1 MSLQIKN
8 KNTTFLFYDLETYGR
23 HPQVDRI
30 TQFAS
35 IRTDSNLNPISK
47 PLVLYCKLT
56 EDYLPEVEACLV
68 HGITP
73 QEANEKGLTE
83 YLFAK
88 RIHEEFSIPNTCVV
102 GYNNIRFDDEFIR
115 NLFYRNFFDPYYR
128 EWAHGN
134 SRWDIIDLVR
144 LVHDLRPEGIN
155 WPKNE
160 DNKPSFRLEALTKA
174 NNIEHSG
181 AHDAL
186 SDVYATIAL
195 LKLLKDKQ
203 PKTFSFFYANRF
215 KQEILKLVYRSPE
228 NIFVH
233 TSNMFTSEN
242 GCTTLMTTIMRHP
255 KNNNCVLAYD
265 LRYSPNELINSS
277 VIEIE
282 KRLFT
287 KDLTNEQ
294 RIHVKGVHI
303 NKCPIVAPP
312 DVMDEASM
320 KRLNIHIIICKE
332 NLKLIEKNK
341 EAIKEKLTKIYE
353 KENDIDISYIDPE
366 RQIYSGGFFDDKDKQ
381 MLTKIHSTKPEKLL
395 SLKNKFIDKRIS
407 ELLWR
412 FVARNFPE
420 VLNKQD
426 SIKWKTFCES
436 RLLNPS
442 IEEKLD
448 IFAYMEVLES
458 NLASSLSDRDK
469 NIINALFSY
478 VRSLEKSIK

>member
-1 MSLQIKN
+1 MQQ
-8 KNTTFLFYDLETYGR
+8 TQTFLFYDLETYGL

-30 TQFAS
+30 TQFACV
-35 IRTDSNLNPISK
+35 RTNEDLVPIGE
-47 PLVLYCKLT
+47 PLVLFCKLT
-56 EDYLPEVEACLV
+56 EDYLPEIEASLV

-73 QEANEKGLTE
+73 KFVMENGISE
-83 YLFAK
+83 YEFAK
-88 RIHEEFSIPNTCVV
+88 KIHKEFSIPNTCVV

-128 EWAHGN
+128 EWANGN
-134 SRWDIIDLVR
+134 SRWDIIDLIR

-155 WPKNE
+155 WVINE
-160 DNKPSFRLEALTKA
+160 DNKPSFRLEELTVA
-174 NNIEHSG
+174 NNLEHAD

-195 LKLLKDKQ
+195 LKLIKEMQ

-228 NIFVH
+228 DIFVH
-233 TSNMFTSEN
+233 TSNMFTSVN
-242 GCTTLMTTIMRHP
+242 GCTTLMTPLMRHP

-277 VIEIE
+277 TIDIE

-287 KDLTNEQ
+287 RDLANEQ

-303 NKCPIVAPP
+303 NKCPIVAPI
-312 DVMDEASM
+312 DVVDEASL
-320 KRLNIHIIICKE
+320 KRLNIDIVTCKD

-341 EAIKEKLTKIYE
+341 EAIKEKLTIIYE
-353 KENDIDISYIDPE
+353 KEIDINVSEIDPE

-381 MLTKIHSTKPEKLL
+381 MLAQIHSTKPEKLL
-395 SLKNKFIDKRIS
+395 NLKNKFLDKRIS

-420 VLNKQD
+420 VLSKED
-426 SIKWKTFCES
+426 SIKWKKFCED
-436 RLLNPS
+436 RLINPM
-442 IEEKLD
+442 IDEKPDIFVYKEKLETILSGQLSERD
-448 IFAYMEVLES
+448 QNVL
-458 NLASSLSDRDK
+458 SSLS
-469 NIINALFSY
+469 SY
-478 VRSLEKSIK
+478 VNSLETSLK